1 MTTVETPAIVAPAM
15 IVEPL
20 SSAADIVGELPASET
35 ARSVVRAGRAA
46 ITDILTGRDDR
57 VLAVVG
63 PCSVHD
69 PEAVV
74 EYAGRL
80 AELGERLSDAV
91 VPVLRAYFEKPRT
104 TVGWKGLIDDP
115 DLDGSHDMERGLRTA
130 RRVLLDAADLGLP
143 TATEFLDPMVPG
155 YLADLVAY
163 GAIGARTAAS
173 QTHRQLASGL
183 PMPVGI
189 KNAIDGDVQIAV
201 DAVGSARS
209 AHRYPG
215 VDVDGRAAIIATAG
229 NPLAHVI
236 LRGGTAGPNYDERSV
251 LNAAARLDTAGLNPR
266 LVIDASHGNSAKQHR
281 RQSVVLGAVAG
292 RIAAG
297 ERVTAGVMVESFLVE
312 GRQDVGSE
320 GRAGLVRG
328 QSITDACLGWD
339 DTATALELLAGAVR
353 TRRLA

>member
-1 MTTVETPAIVAPAM
+1 MTTVVTPAITAPAAA
-15 IVEPL
+15 VEPL
-20 SSAADIVGELPASET
+20 SPAAVIVGELPASDS
-35 ARSVVRAGRAA
+35 ARSVVDAGRAV
-46 ITDILTGRDDR
+46 ITDILAGRDDR
-57 VLAVVG
+57 ILAIVG

-80 AELGERLSDAV
+80 AELGERMSDAV

-115 DLDGSHDMERGLRTA
+115 DLDGSHHMERGLRTA

-143 TATEFLDPMVPG
+143 SATEFLDPMVSG

-189 KNAIDGDVQIAV
+189 KNAMDGDVQIAV
-201 DAVGSARS
+201 DGVASART

-215 VDVDGRAAIIATAG
+215 VDADGRAAIISTVG
-229 NPLAHVI
+229 NPMAHVI
-236 LRGGTAGPNYDERSV
+236 LRGGASGPNYDERSV
-251 LNAAARLDTAGLNPR
+251 LDAAARLDTAGLNPR
-266 LVIDASHGNSAKQHR
+266 LVVDASHGNSAKQHR
-281 RQSVVLGAVAG
+281 RQSLVLGDVAG
-292 RIAAG
+292 RVAAG
-297 ERVTAGVMVESFLVE
+297 DRVIAGVMVESFLVE
-312 GRQDVGSE
+312 GRQDVGPA

-328 QSITDACLGWD
+328 QSITDACLGWE
-339 DTATALELLAGAVR
+339 DTAAALEVLAGAVR
-353 TRRLA
+353 TRRLD